1 MGREIS
7 NVMNNDLNSHRDSI
21 SSRGIN
27 RREARV
33 E

>member
-1 MGREIS
+1 MDRELG
-7 NVMNNDLNSHRDSI
+7 NAMNNDLNSHRDSI